1 VKVLVTG
8 ADGFVGRRLVGTL
21 QRRGFSVLASVR
33 KTEASL
39 PLGVEFVNLGDL
51 RSSPEWG
58 SALRGIDAV
67 IHLAARAHIVN
78 ERSRDPIAE
87 FREVN
92 VRPTISLYQACQRA
106 AVARFVFVS
115 SIGVNGV
122 STHGR
127 PFSETDVP
135 NPIET
140 YGQSKWEAEQGLL
153 ELRSRASTDLVIV
166 RPALIYGPR
175 AKGNLLKLMRWVNR
189 GWFIPLGSVSA
200 ARSFLSLTYFCDLLS
215 RCVTNVNAADQLFLA
230 ADPEPISTVAMVQ
243 AIAHSM
249 HRHAKLIR
257 VSPQLLQLLAYV
269 TGRSRELDRLTAS
282 LVVDSSKAKAVLDW
296 AGSTSFVDDVQGM
309 VEQYLQTE
317 SVGG

>member
-1 VKVLVTG
+1 
-8 ADGFVGRRLVGTL
+8 
-21 QRRGFSVLASVR
+21 
-33 KTEASL
+33 
-39 PLGVEFVNLGDL
+39 
-51 RSSPEWG
+51 
-58 SALRGIDAV
+58 
-67 IHLAARAHIVN
+67 
-78 ERSRDPIAE
+78 
-87 FREVN
+87 
-92 VRPTISLYQACQRA
+92 
-106 AVARFVFVS
+106 
-115 SIGVNGV
+115 
-122 STHGR
+122 
-127 PFSETDVP
+127 
-135 NPIET
+135 
-140 YGQSKWEAEQGLL
+140 
-153 ELRSRASTDLVIV
+153 
-166 RPALIYGPR
+166 
-175 AKGNLLKLMRWVNR
+175 
-189 GWFIPLGSVSA
+189 
-200 ARSFLSLTYFCDLLS
+200 LSLTYFCDLLS